1 MPTGE
6 SAFQLAKPS
15 RSCSWNGGS
24 VRKPPRV
31 ARCPPD
37 GPSRRPVPTARPDES
52 HITAPWGHPSTA
64 SDVFPVVPMTIT
76 GAVTARPDQADQ
88 RPSNERKRGG
98 QTDS

>member
-1 MPTGE
+1 MPAGE
-6 SAFQLAKPS
+6 SAFPAGEAVPVVSLKRRQHAEAAE
-15 RSCSWNGGS
+15 GG
-24 VRKPPRV
+24 
-31 ARCPPD
+31 AL
-37 GPSRRPVPTARPDES
+37 PSRRPLPTAPPDES